1 MIYGIG
7 IDLVEI
13 QRMERA
19 LKRWGA
25 RFERRVFSD
34 REIAYCRK
42 HARAHVHYAG
52 RFAAKE
58 AFIKSLG
65 GLRGLTMKDM
75 EVLNDEAGKPAF
87 ALNTAV
93 RRALED
99 RGIRHVALSV
109 THTDHYA
116 SALVIM
122 EAWVE

>member
-13 QRMERA
+13 QRIEQA
-19 LKRWGA
+19 LKRWGE

-34 REIAYCRK
+34 QEIAYCRK
-42 HARAHVHYAG
+42 HVRAPIHYAG

-58 AFIKSLG
+58 AFIKSIG
-65 GLRGLTMKDM
+65 GLQGLTMRDI
-75 EVLNDEAGKPAF
+75 EILNDNAGKPAF
-87 ALNTAV
+87 SLNTAV
-93 RRALED
+93 DRMLKE

-109 THTDHYA
+109 THTNQYA

-122 EAWVE
+122 EA

>member
-1 MIYGIG
+1 
-7 IDLVEI
+7 L
-13 QRMERA
+13 
-19 LKRWGA
+19 
-25 RFERRVFSD
+25 
-34 REIAYCRK
+34 
-42 HARAHVHYAG
+42 
-52 RFAAKE
+52 
-58 AFIKSLG
+58 
-65 GLRGLTMKDM
+65 
-75 EVLNDEAGKPAF
+75 

>member
-13 QRMERA
+13 RRIERA
-19 LKRWGA
+19 IKRWGE

-42 HARAHVHYAG
+42 HMRAHVHYAG

-58 AFIKSLG
+58 AFIKSIG
-65 GLRGLTMKDM
+65 GLRGLTMKDIEIM
-75 EVLNDEAGKPAF
+75 NDEAGKPAF
-87 ALNTAV
+87 SMNTAV
-93 RRALED
+93 DRILKE

-109 THTDHYA
+109 THTDEYA
-116 SALVIM
+116 SALVVM
-122 EAWVE
+122 EA